1 MRDYRKYCFSWKEQI
16 LCTIL
21 AGGLTGIIAWLFYR
35 SVYAFA
41 LFPFCRWLIGKQLKD
56 RLRKKREQNML
67 HEFQGMLQ
75 IISGLLKAGY
85 SMENAFLEGEH
96 DFIRLYGGR
105 CIMAQEFVAINHQLQ
120 MNIPIEKLLE
130 DLAERTGIEEIDSF
144 SQVFGFAKR
153 GGGDIGKIFR
163 DSAERIAERAEVK
176 REIETV
182 IAAKKLEQNIMA
194 LIPFGILIYIGVGMP
209 EFLEPLYGSFT
220 GIVVMSLCLGVYGV
234 ACLLAQ
240 KITEIQT

>member
-1 MRDYRKYCFSWKEQI
+1 MQDYSKYCFSWKERM
-16 LCTIL
+16 LCVIL
-21 AGGLTGIIAWLFYR
+21 AGGMTSIIAWLFYR
-35 SVYAFA
+35 SVYALV
-41 LFPFCRWLIGKQLKD
+41 LFPFCFWIMGKQLKA
-56 RLRKKREQNML
+56 RFQKKREQNML

-75 IISGLLKAGY
+75 IISGFLKAGY
-85 SMENAFLEGEH
+85 SMENAFLEGEQ
-96 DFIRLYGGR
+96 DFVRLYGR
-105 CIMAQEFVAINHQLQ
+105 KCVMAQEFIAINHQLK

-153 GGGDIGKIFR
+153 GGGNVGKIFQ

-176 REIETV
+176 REMKTV

-194 LIPFGILIYIGVGMP
+194 LIPCGILIYIGIGMP
-209 EFLEPLYGSFT
+209 EFLEPLYGNFI
-220 GIVVMSLCLGVYGV
+220 GVLVMSLCLGVYGV

-240 KITEIQT
+240 KITEIQA